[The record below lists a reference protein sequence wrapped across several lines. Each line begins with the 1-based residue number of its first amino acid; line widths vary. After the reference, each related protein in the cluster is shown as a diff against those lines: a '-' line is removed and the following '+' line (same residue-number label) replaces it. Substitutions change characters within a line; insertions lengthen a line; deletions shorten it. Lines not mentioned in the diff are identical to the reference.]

1 MRLILH
7 IGAHRT
13 ASTLIER
20 MLSALAAA
28 RPDLGLAVWR
38 PADMRAIPGFK
49 TVPGLFDSKG
59 VPHSREAE
67 DTFNAVRADMSAR
80 LDAAERAGVKTLLIS
95 EENICGGMRAN
106 FKRGRFYP
114 AIGPRLVAF
123 ARVLGRTPVRVA
135 LGLREYGAVWNSA
148 YGYLDRVENTLPA
161 PREAAEMLME
171 RPRGWPAVVAAMREA
186 WPLSKLLVWRQE
198 DLGAPA
204 AAAALCDVDPELL
217 IDPERQVNATGSAG
231 GRATELFSPV
241 ERRKLARRYERH
253 IATLLEDPTLN
264 WAVRP

>member
-20 MLSALAAA
+20 MLSALATAQ
-28 RPDLGLAVWR
+28 PDLGLAVWK

-49 TVPGLFDSKG
+49 AAPGLLNRAG
-59 VPHSREAE
+59 APHSPEAAE
-67 DTFNAVRADMSAR
+67 SFDAVRENVAAR

-95 EENICGGMRAN
+95 EENICGGMRTN

-114 AIGPRLVAF
+114 AIGPRLLAF
-123 ARVLGRTPVRVA
+123 ARVLGRTPARVA

-148 YGYLDRVENTLPA
+148 YGYLDRAENTLPA
-161 PREAAEMLME
+161 PGEAAQILMD
-171 RPRGWPAVVAAMREA
+171 RPRGWPALVAAMREA
-186 WPLSKLLVWRQE
+186 WASSDLMVWRQE
-198 DLGAPA
+198 DLGAQA
-204 AAAALCDVDPELL
+204 AAAALCDVDPALL

-231 GRATELFSPV
+231 GRTTELFSPA

-253 IATLLEDPTLN
+253 VSTLLEDPNLS